1 MVRIEA
7 IEASIE
13 VLDTMG
19 LENVEK
25 EFIPPFLKMLN
36 LRNLDEDFAPRMSK
50 MIGKISHKLMI
61 NELHLKYKEQIF
73 NYFVWMFESQDDKI
87 RLNAAYNLP
96 SF

>member
-25 EFIPPFLKMLN
+25 QFIPPFLKMLN
-36 LRNLDEDFAPRMSK
+36 LKTASEGVAPRMSR

-61 NELHLKYKEQIF
+61 MELHLKYKEQIF
-73 NYFVWMFESQDDKI
+73 NYFIWMFESQNDQI

-96 SF
+96 AF